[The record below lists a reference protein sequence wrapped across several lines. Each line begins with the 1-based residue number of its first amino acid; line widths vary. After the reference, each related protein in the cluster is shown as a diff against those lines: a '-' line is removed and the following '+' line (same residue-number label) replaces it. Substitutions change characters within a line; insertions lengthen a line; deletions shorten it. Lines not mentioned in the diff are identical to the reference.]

1 MEEQLGLLDLVLNA
15 SFTVQFVM
23 AILMLASMFSWYMI
37 VNRFIYFR
45 NARDEMYRFEERFW
59 SGIDLSQL
67 YREGNEKAAEGH
79 PMLGMESI
87 FRAGFKE
94 FVVFTTSATTGI
106 LAMLP
111 TASVAVSTLSRSGV
125 LPSL

>member
-1 MEEQLGLLDLVLNA
+1 MEEQLSLLDLVWNA
-15 SFTVQFVM
+15 SFTVQLVM
-23 AILMLASMFSWYMI
+23 TILLLASMASWYMI

-67 YREGNEKAAEGH
+67 YREGNEKASDGTAIV
-79 PMLGMESI
+79 GMESI

-94 FVVFTTSATTGI
+94 FSRMAQQSEI
-106 LAMLP
+106 D
-111 TASVAVSTLSRSGV
+111 SEAVI
-125 LPSL
+125 